1 MTPGAISGIAR
12 MAETKCRVSTAVR
25 SGWALRR
32 AASTLLLV
40 VGCTSV
46 GDDVST
52 TVEILETTVQST
64 ATSTASTSTTVEETV
79 TSIPPITGYGD
90 FSGLE
95 YFEVD
100 SYLTVAL
107 VVQCMHDH
115 GFPVNLIPPGDGY
128 GFGSIPPQ
136 QNKLAQVYGE
146 ACWAGL
152 NLPSYQDPDPG
163 QREEIYEYF
172 LALRDCLIGEGYDV
186 AEPPSQEYFVE
197 NYNTD
202 PWSPYASVGY
212 AGPSWQSIE
221 VRCPQQPTGGYA
233 AWEPGDPITPITPPE
248 G

>member
-1 MTPGAISGIAR
+1 MRIEGHSER
-12 MAETKCRVSTAVR
+12 W
-25 SGWALRR
+25 GWKAFPTLLVLLLAMSSMGCQ
-32 AASTLLLV
+32 AASVESTR
-40 VGCTSV
+40 
-46 GDDVST
+46 T
-52 TVEILETTVQST
+52 TVANTIPETTTTSST
-64 ATSTASTSTTVEETV
+64 ATPSSTAEETV

-128 GFGSIPPQ
+128 GFGSIPPE
-136 QNKLAQVYGE
+136 QNQLAQVYDE

-152 NLPSYQDPDPG
+152 NLPSYQDLDPV
-163 QREEIYEYF
+163 QRGEIYEYY
-172 LALRDCLIGEGYDV
+172 LTLRDCLIAEGYDV

-202 PWSPYASVGY
+202 PWSPYESVGY
-212 AGPSWQSIE
+212 VGPSWESIQI
-221 VRCPQQPTGGYA
+221 RCPQQPVGGYGT
-233 AWEPGDPITPITPPE
+233 WQPGDPITPITPPAE
-248 G
+248 